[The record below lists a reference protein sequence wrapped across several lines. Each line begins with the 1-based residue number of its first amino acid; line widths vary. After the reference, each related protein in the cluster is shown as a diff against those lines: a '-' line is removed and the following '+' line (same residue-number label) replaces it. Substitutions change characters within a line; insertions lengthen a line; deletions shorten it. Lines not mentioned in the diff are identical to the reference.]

1 MYIAQRDRDPPTMK
15 RLGAPEQ
22 GADQRVHTTVGSQWG
37 GDHPNNKFFKANADR
52 VDSMNEKLVKEG
64 KPCSFGTNDFFD
76 FSDEEW
82 ENYGTPA
89 DDLVEFDK
97 LFRSK
102 SFVSLEDLRELNAR
116 LEREGKE
123 KRSSGAWQSKHW
135 FR

>member
-1 MYIAQRDRDPPTMK
+1 MTGE
-15 RLGAPEQ
+15 GAPAGP
-22 GADQRVHTTVGSQWG
+22 GAPAALIAPV
-37 GDHPNNKFFKANADR
+37 AI
-52 VDSMNEKLVKEG
+52 L
-64 KPCSFGTNDFFD
+64 CSFGTNYFSD

-89 DDLVEFDK
+89 EDLVEFDK

-116 LEREGKE
+116 LEREGEE